1 MFGSRARRTPDRRA
15 VGGGMVRAGAA
26 TLGDGTARPL
36 AGQGGQRGYTQWT
49 STLVTLAS
57 SMVPLALAT
66 VQTWA
71 GLVGWVL
78 TRTW

>member
-1 MFGSRARRTPDRRA
+1 
-15 VGGGMVRAGAA
+15 MVRAGAA
-26 TLGDGTARPL
+26 TLGDGTALGRL
-36 AGQGGQRGYTQWT
+36 GGQRGYTQWT

-66 VQTWA
+66 VHTWT
-71 GLVGWVL
+71 GLVGWVF